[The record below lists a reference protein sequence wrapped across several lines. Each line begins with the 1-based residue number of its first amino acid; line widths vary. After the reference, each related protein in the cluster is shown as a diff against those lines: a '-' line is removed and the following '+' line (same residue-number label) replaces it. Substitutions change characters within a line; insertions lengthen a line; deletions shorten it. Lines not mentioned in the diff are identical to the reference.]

1 MMERHSGNTFRT
13 FAQYVHRQFG
23 MWVAILAGYQDSQ
36 GETAVSLY
44 VSCLSQHTSITTA
57 E

>member
-1 MMERHSGNTFRT
+1 MERHSGNTFRT
-13 FAQYVHRQFG
+13 FAQYVHHQFG
-23 MWVAILAGYQDSQ
+23 MRVAILAGYQDSQ